1 MKENSVFIYN
11 VSHSDERSS
20 LKKEALKVRKYVD
33 CALLDPRFILEQ
45 TTYQLGIH
53 KMRNIIT
60 SDRHK

>member
-1 MKENSVFIYN
+1 MKENTVFIYN

-20 LKKEALKVRKYVD
+20 LKIEALKVRKYVD
-33 CALLDPRFILEQ
+33 CALLDLRFILEQ

-60 SDRHK
+60 SDWHK